1 MHSVSVSS
9 ARLREELS
17 PMIESKELSLPNLQ
31 KSYLRLRWLEQ
42 TLLMNSRYRRAVR
55 GYYGLRLTTVLGCLL
70 ILLLASLNAVSAL
83 GEWHAYT
90 RGLTILFSL
99 TVAGCV
105 TIEHLFDLGESHR
118 RYERVAER
126 LKAEGWR
133 FLQLS
138 GPYPPYGS
146 HAEAFAAFA
155 NQVEALSQSDVE
167 VYNFDVVG
175 GRAAAAEQRPRE
187 EEPPKKFFPL
197 ESVEPTASPAVMP
210 RAVGHHTSQPQA
222 R

>member
-1 MHSVSVSS
+1 
-9 ARLREELS
+9 
-17 PMIESKELSLPNLQ
+17 MIESKELSLPALQ

-42 TLLMNSRYRRAVR
+42 TLLMNSRYRRAMR
-55 GYYGLRLTTVLGCLL
+55 GYYALRLTTVVGCLL
-70 ILLLASLNAVSAL
+70 ILLLASLSMASAP
-83 GEWHAYT
+83 GEWHAYA
-90 RGLTILFSL
+90 RGLTIFFSL
-99 TVAGCV
+99 TVAACV
-105 TIEHLFDLGESHR
+105 TVEHLFDLGESHR

-138 GPYPPYGS
+138 GPYQSYGS
-146 HAEAFAAFA
+146 HAEGFAAFA
-155 NQVEALSQSDVE
+155 NQVEALSQTDVE
-167 VYNFDVVG
+167 VYNYDVVG
-175 GRAAAAEQRPRE
+175 RRAAGTVAEARPRE

-197 ESVEPTASPAVMP
+197 ESVEPSGSPAVMH

>member
-9 ARLREELS
+9 ARLREELT
-17 PMIESKELSLPNLQ
+17 PVIESKELSLPNLQ
-31 KSYLRLRWLEQ
+31 KSYLRLRWMEQ
-42 TLLMNSRYRRAVR
+42 TLLMNSRYRRAMR
-55 GYYGLRLTTVLGCLL
+55 GYYALRLVTVVGALL
-70 ILLLASLNAVSAL
+70 ILLLASLSFVAPSA
-83 GEWHAYT
+83 EWHAYT
-90 RGLTILFSL
+90 RGLTIFFSL
-99 TVAGCV
+99 LVAGCV
-105 TIEHLFDLGESHR
+105 TVEHLFDLGESHR

-126 LKAEGWR
+126 LRAEGWR

-138 GPYPPYGS
+138 GPYHSYGS

-155 NQVEALSQSDVE
+155 NQVEALSQSNVE

-175 GRAAAAEQRPRE
+175 QTRTASQPRE

-197 ESVEPTASPAVMP
+197 ETIEPTGSPAVMH
-210 RAVGHHTSQPQA
+210 RAVGHHTSQTQA